1 MSLAFKKFT
10 FFQQQEEKGH
20 NYPAGAACYCE
31 GPGCL
36 YVGCDNG
43 SLHLLDEQYHTI
55 TSFNAHGHK
64 IFELCL
70 LEVRHGVPTPTV
82 LRGWLAHPPC
92 HGANLFALFTP
103 FKSSIR

>member
-20 NYPAGAACYCE
+20 AYPAGAACYCE

-43 SLHLLDEQYHTI
+43 SLHLLDEQYRTI

-70 LEVRHGVPTPTV
+70 LEVRYECPHKRSCTA
-82 LRGWLAHPPC
+82 GWTTLP
-92 HGANLFALFTP
+92 
-103 FKSSIR
+103 